1 MASGHFMEGGEFE
14 ETADLVISTRL
25 VPPRTGPLVQRIRL
39 FALLDEGV
47 RRRLTVIVGPPG
59 TGKSALLASWVQSS
73 DRLPGPLAWL
83 ALDEE
88 DNDPARLF
96 THLVAALWQAGT
108 SVLDYWGADDP
119 AMVFARERTIP
130 ALVNAIS
137 ASLSTPIVLVLDD
150 FHELR
155 PGPSRVAVLQL
166 IRHAPDGLRVILASR
181 REPDLPLHK
190 LRAAGELAEVRGSDL
205 AFTHEEVDEL
215 FARAGARLRHDQSA
229 KLLRTSS
236 GWALALKLAAVTRT
250 QDGGYQTCLEG
261 WSKVIRLCSDFLLRE
276 LVEPMPLEDQELL
289 LRTSVVPRLH
299 SSLVKAITGRADA
312 SRVLRSLSAEHDLL
326 IRQDEWTYRHH
337 PLVRQVLF
345 RELTERH
352 GAAEVAAVQR
362 TAWEWY
368 STHGMTDL
376 ADRLAAAAGL
386 PYVDGRTARTVDVPP
401 SQPVVEAL
409 RPPSLPVL
417 RPGGAPRDIGGTAA
431 EDGMPETGT
440 LEIGTRAGGTPEI
453 GTPEIGTRAGGNREY
468 GIRENA
474 TRADRAGEARTG
486 EGRTDE
492 GGAGESATGEG
503 GAGDGAPCS
512 DAPRSIAPVT
522 PDTGRRAALQIAAVT
537 PEYGQRLTASESEV
551 LRLLPSRLTLDE
563 IAAQRRVSPNT
574 VKTQVKGIYRKLRVC
589 RRRDAVEIARR
600 MGLL

>member
-1 MASGHFMEGGEFE
+1 MASGHFMEGGAFE

-39 FALLDEGV
+39 FKLLDEGV
-47 RRRLTVIVGPPG
+47 RRRLTMIVGPPG
-59 TGKSALLASWVQSS
+59 TGKSALLASWVHSS

-88 DNDPARLF
+88 DNDQDRLF

-119 AMVFARERTIP
+119 AMVYARERTIP

-155 PGPSRVAVLQL
+155 PGPARVAVLQL
-166 IRHAPDGLRVILASR
+166 IRHAPEGLRVLLASR

-190 LRAAGELAEVRGSDL
+190 LRAAGELAEVRGPDL
-205 AFTHEEVDEL
+205 AFTQEEVDEL
-215 FARAGARLRHDQSA
+215 FARAGARLSPDKSA
-229 KLLRTSS
+229 KLLRTSG

-250 QDGGYQTCLEG
+250 QDGEYQTCLEG
-261 WSKVIRLCSDFLLRE
+261 WSQVIRLCSDFLLRE
-276 LVEPMPLEDQELL
+276 LVEPMAPEDQELL
-289 LRTSVVPRLH
+289 LRTSVVHRLH

-312 SRVLRSLSAEHDLL
+312 SRLLRSLSAEHDLL

-337 PLVRQVLF
+337 PLIRQVLF
-345 RELTERH
+345 RELMERH

-368 STHGMTDL
+368 SAHGMPEQ
-376 ADRLAAAAGL
+376 ASRLAAAAGPAVVGATL
-386 PYVDGRTARTVDVPP
+386 PTSAVDTPPSRTAVEALPSPSRPALRQDAAERDTGDMEAGRAMAGRTA
-401 SQPVVEAL
+401 A
-409 RPPSLPVL
+409 
-417 RPGGAPRDIGGTAA
+417 GGAVVGGAVVG
-431 EDGMPETGT
+431 DGTG
-440 LEIGTRAGGTPEI
+440 ESGAGE
-453 GTPEIGTRAGGNREY
+453 
-468 GIRENA
+468 
-474 TRADRAGEARTG
+474 DRAGDVTPY
-486 EGRTDE
+486 
-492 GGAGESATGEG
+492 
-503 GAGDGAPCS
+503 GDASGS
-512 DAPRSIAPVT
+512 GTRIAPPARPEPAPQV
-522 PDTGRRAALQIAAVT
+522 PAVT
-537 PEYGQRLTASESEV
+537 TEYGQQLTASESEV

-574 VKTQVKGIYRKLRVC
+574 VKTQVKGIYRKLRVG
-589 RRRDAVEIARR
+589 RRRDAVEAARR
-600 MGLL
+600 MGLV